1 MQGTA
6 EEQFQNIV
14 AAAEQ
19 ETLQDIVEDIVDDLL
34 KDLDGPDVV
43 QTGMQVSITSSESDT
58 SSYNANL
65 LEAPAN
71 TPELTSASTSSIE
84 VILPQEIHQEPL
96 SQPEL
101 QPTQDTTAQ
110 VPTGPALQLPTLL
123 IPPVNP

>member
-6 EEQFQNIV
+6 QEQFQNIV
-14 AAAEQ
+14 TAAEQ

-34 KDLDGPDVV
+34 KDSDGPDLV

-71 TPELTSASTSSIE
+71 TPEPTSASTSSIE

-110 VPTGPALQLPTLL
+110 VPTGPALQLPTLP